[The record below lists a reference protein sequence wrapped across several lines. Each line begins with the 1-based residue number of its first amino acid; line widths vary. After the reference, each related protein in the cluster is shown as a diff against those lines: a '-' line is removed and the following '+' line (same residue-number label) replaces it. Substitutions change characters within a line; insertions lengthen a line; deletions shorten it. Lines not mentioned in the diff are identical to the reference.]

1 LQNWLRRIR
10 GAIGMGLTW
19 AVGWGLV
26 GFLIEFVQEVVPGW
40 NGALVDIWPMALA
53 IPGFFSGVVFAGV
66 LSIAGGRRRFDEIS
80 LLAFAGWG
88 ALGGLVVSSFIVTFA
103 GPSPASLLVAGVAT
117 LLCTGSAAASLTLAR
132 MAEDQELLD
141 ASDEVAEVGLTS
153 NEAQDLL

>member
-1 LQNWLRRIR
+1 MQNWLRRIR

-117 LLCTGSAAASLTLAR
+117 GV
-132 MAEDQELLD
+132 
-141 ASDEVAEVGLTS
+141 VAV
-153 NEAQDLL
+153 